1 MIDSDREAEDVSAP
15 HVMTIKTAGHGS
27 PLLTID
33 SRESLIGD
41 ITDGVGFR
49 HHSKD
54 SGADSS
60 WVMSFSDLE
69 AVYKFALAER
79 TGRNND
85 QMRPS
90 DYDRIVPAAL
100 RLVINDEYKRLQR
113 AVALLNW
120 IQDSFEDEEDSAF
133 MDYADVVRAARDIVD
148 QTHSGLCA
156 SNIANA
162 MAERDQTLRAMLE
175 AHSKRCLRPI
185 GE

>member
-1 MIDSDREAEDVSAP
+1 MMDSDREVEDVSAPTRP
-15 HVMTIKTAGHGS
+15 HVMTIKTGGHGS

-69 AVYKFALAER
+69 AIYKFALAER
-79 TGRNND
+79 TGQNND
-85 QMRPS
+85 RMRPS

-100 RLVINDEYKRLQR
+100 RLVINDEYKRLRR
-113 AVALLNW
+113 AVALLDW
-120 IQDSFEDEEDSAF
+120 MRESFEDEEDSALL
-133 MDYADVVRAARDIVD
+133 DYAEVVRAARDLVD
-148 QTHSGLCA
+148 QTHCHLCP
-156 SNIANA
+156 SNIAEA
-162 MAERDQTLRAMLE
+162 MADRDESIRAMLKT
-175 AHSKRCLRPI
+175 HSK
-185 GE
+185 